1 MPSNNRN
8 YSPLIGFLQD
18 SLDIPGWGQQL
29 SDMFIDHAGTGANPW
44 QGLFI
49 WLAPT
54 QILPAIREQ
63 REELR
68 ELVPHSFLSGTQPGK
83 ACLK

>member
-44 QGLFI
+44 QGLFV
-49 WLAPT
+49 WLGLLKFFRPFASSVKNCENSYL
-54 QILPAIREQ
+54 ILFYPVRNQERRA
-63 REELR
+63 
-68 ELVPHSFLSGTQPGK
+68 
-83 ACLK
+83 